1 VELNRMMSVFVSGRT
16 SDYSLRYR
24 LPGGGYLQKRGP
36 DSRYGAVK
44 AAGYWDVAFPLEDYG
59 AMLAGN
65 DVDMSYMTVAE
76 LDKHIK
82 TVVQQN
88 WNTYRYETLRALSR
102 ATNGSFTDPLHGALT
117 IRRLANATSGSDTT
131 VYPPVI
137 GSQTEATEDHYLT
150 LGAAGSSIADAE
162 DPWDVTSNTNSI
174 DPIGDL
180 EHHFGHGAGS
190 AEIVSFI
197 NGAQVGVVMSLTDV
211 EPVEIAQIGEGTQTA
226 LARGVPANLPGVV
239 LGRHRAGSWIVR
251 WDWIPTNYILLVHTG
266 VEAPLKE
273 RIDPAE
279 TGLGAGLQLIAEN
292 EEFPFKEMIW
302 RHRFGL
308 GVANRLNG
316 VWVYCATGTT
326 WSDPTVA

>member
-1 VELNRMMSVFVSGRT
+1 
-16 SDYSLRYR
+16 
-24 LPGGGYLQKRGP
+24 
-36 DSRYGAVK
+36 
-44 AAGYWDVAFPLEDYG
+44 
-59 AMLAGN
+59 
-65 DVDMSYMTVAE
+65 MSYMTVAE

-88 WNTYRYETLRALSR
+88 WNTYRYETLRALGR

-131 VYPPVI
+131 VYPP
-137 GSQTEATEDHYLT
+137 
-150 LGAAGSSIADAE
+150 